1 MLLDVRWLM
10 RVLRGRKPLD
20 THRLALE
27 APRPHAARLAA

>member
-27 APRPHAARLAA
+27 RAAAA